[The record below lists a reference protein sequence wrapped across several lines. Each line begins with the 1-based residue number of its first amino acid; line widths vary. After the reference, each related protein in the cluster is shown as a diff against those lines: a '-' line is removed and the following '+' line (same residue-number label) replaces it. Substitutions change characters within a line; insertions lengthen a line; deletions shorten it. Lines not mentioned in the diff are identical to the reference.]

1 MKKGKIIKILVVV
14 LSIFIITGCTTTLK
28 DPKTKKVVTYEDE
41 KVKITLNE
49 NILCKP
55 TNKGLVK
62 EYNKYKKQ
70 IDISKLPDCN
80 NFKPSD
86 ANYNNLWET
95 LVVKPLAWLTLK
107 IGSLVKSYGIALIIL
122 SIIIRLI
129 LAPFTKK
136 TAMQSENMKKMQPEM
151 DRINRKYE
159 NKTDQDSMTKKS
171 METMAL
177 YKKYDINPFSSCL
190 FAFIQI
196 PLLFGFLEAI
206 NRVPVI
212 FEENLFGLIL
222 GTTPFKAIT
231 SGHIEYAIIV
241 ILIGATTF
249 ISQKL
254 NTTAPTPQTNDINP
268 NTMMNFMLVMI
279 VIMSLNFSVALSL
292 YWIASTL
299 FTIVQNLIVIKTSKK
314 KEVK

>member
-1 MKKGKIIKILVVV
+1 MKKSKIMKILVVV

-55 TNKGLVK
+55 TNDGLVK

-70 IDISKLPDCN
+70 IDISKLPDCDK
-80 NFKPSD
+80 FKPSD

-151 DRINRKYE
+151 DRINKKYE

-196 PLLFGFLEAI
+196 PLLFAFLEAI
-206 NRVPVI
+206 NRTPVI
-212 FEENLFGLIL
+212 FENKFFKLDM
-222 GTTPFKAIT
+222 GTTISHGIMSKTWYLYVLLFVIILAT
-231 SGHIEYAIIV
+231 SY
-241 ILIGATTF
+241 LSFRKTL
-249 ISQKL
+249 KD
-254 NTTAPTPQTNDINP
+254 QTGMAKQMKSTIYI
-268 NTMMNFMLVMI
+268 MLAMI
-279 VIMSLNFSVALSL
+279 VIASFSLPVALGL
-292 YWIASTL
+292 YWIASSL
-299 FTIVQNLIVIKTSKK
+299 FTVAQNLIVERKK
-314 KEVK
+314 AKK

>member
-1 MKKGKIIKILVVV
+1 MRKNIKR
-14 LSIFIITGCTTTLK
+14 IFIFLLIILLTGCTVTLK
-28 DPKTKKVVTYEDE
+28 DPKTKKVVTYEDD
-41 KVKITLNE
+41 KVKITLNQ

-55 TNKGLVK
+55 TNKGLTK
-62 EYNKYKKQ
+62 KYNEYKKQ
-70 IDISKLPDCN
+70 INIEKLPECS
-80 NFKPSD
+80 NFTPSD
-86 ANYNNLWET
+86 GNYNNLWET
-95 LVVKPLAWLTLK
+95 LVVKPLAWLTIK

-151 DRINRKYE
+151 DRINKKYE
-159 NKTDQDSMTKKS
+159 NKTDQQSLNQKS
-171 METMAL
+171 MEMMTL
-177 YKKYDINPFSSCL
+177 YKKYNINPFSSCL

-222 GTTPFKAIT
+222 GTTPLKAIT

-241 ILIGATTF
+241 ILIIGTTF

-254 NTTAPTPQTNDINP
+254 NTTAPTPQTDDINP
-268 NTMMNFMLVMI
+268 NTMTNFLLIMI
-279 VIMSLNFSVALSL
+279 AIMSLNFSVALSL

-299 FTIVQNLIVIKTSKK
+299 FTIIQNLIVKKTAK

>member
-1 MKKGKIIKILVVV
+1 MKSKKLSKILILLFVVF
-14 LSIFIITGCTTTLK
+14 IFTGCTTILK
-28 DPKTKKVVTYEDE
+28 DPKTKKAVYYEDE

-62 EYNKYKKQ
+62 QYDKYKKQ

-80 NFKPSD
+80 KFTPSD
-86 ANYNNLWET
+86 GNYNNLWET

-107 IGSLVKSYGIALIIL
+107 IGNLVKSYGIALIIL
-122 SIIIRLI
+122 SILIRLI
-129 LAPFTKK
+129 LSPFTKK

-151 DRINRKYE
+151 DRINKKYE
-159 NKTDQDSMTKKS
+159 GKNDQESLNKKS
-171 METMAL
+171 LEMMTL

-196 PLLFGFLEAI
+196 PLLFGFLEAV

-222 GTTPFKAIT
+222 GTTPLKAIT
-231 SGHIEYAIIV
+231 SGHYEYIIIV
-241 ILIGATTF
+241 LLIIGTTY

-254 NTTAPTPQTNDINP
+254 NKTAPTPQTNDVDP
-268 NTMMNFMLVMI
+268 NTMMNFMLI
-279 VIMSLNFSVALSL
+279 LISIMSLNFSVALSL

-299 FTIVQNLIVIKTSKK
+299 FTIVQNLIVKRNT
-314 KEVK
+314 EEGR

>member
-1 MKKGKIIKILVVV
+1 MKKSKIMKILVVV

-55 TNKGLVK
+55 TNKGLIK

-70 IDISKLPDCN
+70 IDISKLPDCDK
-80 NFKPSD
+80 FKPSD

-151 DRINRKYE
+151 DRINKKYE

-177 YKKYDINPFSSCL
+177 YKKYDINPFSS
-190 FAFIQI
+190 
-196 PLLFGFLEAI
+196 GFLEAI

-231 SGHIEYAIIV
+231 SGHIEYTIIV
-241 ILIGATTF
+241 MLIGATTF

-299 FTIVQNLIVIKTSKK
+299 FTIVQNLIVIKTSTK

>member
-1 MKKGKIIKILVVV
+1 MKKSKIMKILVVV

-55 TNKGLVK
+55 TNDGLVK

-70 IDISKLPDCN
+70 IDISKLPDCDK
-80 NFKPSD
+80 FKPSD

-151 DRINRKYE
+151 DRINKKYE

-279 VIMSLNFSVALSL
+279 VIMSLNFSVA
-292 YWIASTL
+292 
-299 FTIVQNLIVIKTSKK
+299 
-314 KEVK
+314 

>member
-1 MKKGKIIKILVVV
+1 MKKSKIMKILVVV
-14 LSIFIITGCTTTLK
+14 VSIFVITGCTTTLK

-55 TNKGLVK
+55 TNEGLVK

-70 IDISKLPDCN
+70 IDISKLPDCDK
-80 NFKPSD
+80 FKPSD
-86 ANYNNLWET
+86 ENYNNLWET

-107 IGSLVKSYGIALIIL
+107 IGNLVKSYGIALIIL

-136 TAMQSENMKKMQPEM
+136 TAMQSENMKKMQPEI
-151 DRINRKYE
+151 DRINKKYE

-190 FAFIQI
+190 FAFLQLPI
-196 PLLFGFLEAI
+196 FFAFLEAVY
-206 NRVPVI
+206 RVPAF
-212 FEENLFGLIL
+212 FEKNFLVFNL
-222 GTTPFKAIT
+222 GTTPLEGIKAGNYWYIILVVLIILATVFSFKNMNMSTNKEQAKQMKMM
-231 SGHIEYAIIV
+231 
-241 ILIGATTF
+241 TTF
-249 ISQKL
+249 
-254 NTTAPTPQTNDINP
+254 
-268 NTMMNFMLVMI
+268 MI
-279 VIMSLNFSVALSL
+279 VFISFVSFGLPTSIAL
-292 YWIASTL
+292 YWIVSNG
-299 FTIVQNLIVIKTSKK
+299 FTVVQNLLLKK
-314 KEVK
+314 GK

>member
-1 MKKGKIIKILVVV
+1 MKKSKIMKILVVV

-70 IDISKLPDCN
+70 IDISKLPDCDK
-80 NFKPSD
+80 FKPSD

-151 DRINRKYE
+151 DRINKKYE
-159 NKTDQDSMTKKS
+159 NKTDQESLNRKS
-171 METMAL
+171 MEMMIL
-177 YKKYDINPFSSCL
+177 QWIRLKRCRRS
-190 FAFIQI
+190 
-196 PLLFGFLEAI
+196 LL
-206 NRVPVI
+206 
-212 FEENLFGLIL
+212 
-222 GTTPFKAIT
+222 
-231 SGHIEYAIIV
+231 
-241 ILIGATTF
+241 
-249 ISQKL
+249 
-254 NTTAPTPQTNDINP
+254 D
-268 NTMMNFMLVMI
+268 
-279 VIMSLNFSVALSL
+279 
-292 YWIASTL
+292 
-299 FTIVQNLIVIKTSKK
+299 
-314 KEVK
+314 